1 MSFEL
6 ALLEL
11 YMPLKHGILQPKH
24 ASKLYG
30 NYIIIER
37 VPIDTFYS
45 QVKRVTKQLKHIKR
59 EYNSYIDKL
68 KYEMNITTLHPFIR
82 NYEKI
87 IKNPKHYKIEIIQP
101 TTTSIG
107 ENEWDQYSTALVK
120 THWIRL
126 IQRKWRC
133 FLKTRNNEVK
143 KMVNL
148 RHREVTGKFPDH
160 CTTKFHLGIH

>member
-11 YMPLKHGILQPKH
+11 YMPLKHGVLQPQH

-30 NYIIIER
+30 NYIVIER
-37 VPIDTFYS
+37 IPIDKFYN
-45 QVKRVTKQLKHIKR
+45 QMKKVTNQLKHFKK
-59 EYNSYIDKL
+59 EYNSYLNKL
-68 KYEMNITTLHPFIR
+68 KYEMNITTLHPLIR
-82 NYEKI
+82 NYEEI
-87 IKNPKHYKIEIIQP
+87 VKNPKHYKIEIIQA

-126 IQRKWRC
+126 IQRRWRG
-133 FLKTRNNEVK
+133 FLKTRNSEMKN
-143 KMVNL
+143 MVNL
-148 RHREVTGKFPDH
+148 KHREVTGSFPNH
-160 CTTKFHLGIH
+160 CTTKFQLGLR